1 MTAPSQKPLG
11 RYLASATN
19 ASATSPTNASAPSG
33 TDAPEVE
40 ARAADRVIVF
50 SDAVIAI
57 AITLLALALPIPAT
71 TSATT
76 NGQFLHG
83 LHENFD
89 QYGVFL
95 LSFAVIGSN
104 WSTHRGV
111 FRYVNRMN
119 SRVNSLNMFW
129 LLLMILTPFAA
140 RLLAIN
146 GGFGV
151 RYTIYTLIQILAT
164 ACLVQMSRQISGSG
178 LLRPDA
184 PASARHPD
192 NVPNF
197 ILIVVF
203 LVSIPVAFGTHWVFA
218 MWAAVPVLN
227 RVLHR
232 RAVNGRHSGSVATY

>member
-1 MTAPSQKPLG
+1 MTAPSQKSLG
-11 RYLASATN
+11 RYLASAT
-19 ASATSPTNASAPSG
+19 SAAAPSG

-57 AITLLALALPIPAT
+57 AITLLALALPLPAT
-71 TSATT
+71 TDATT
-76 NGQFLHG
+76 NGQLLHG

-89 QYGVFL
+89 QYGVFV

-119 SRVNSLNMFW
+119 SRVNSLNMSW

-151 RYTIYTLIQILAT
+151 RFTIYTLIQVIAT
-164 ACLVQMSRQISGSG
+164 ACLIQMSRQISRNG
-178 LLRPDA
+178 LLRSDA

-192 NVPNF
+192 NVANF
-197 ILIVVF
+197 TLIAVF
-203 LVSIPVAFGTHWVFA
+203 LVSIPVAFVTPWAFATWV
-218 MWAAVPVLN
+218 AVPVLT

-232 RAVNGRHSGSVATY
+232 RAVNGRHSGSDASY